1 MAQIFETGMLICF
14 GLSWPFNIAKS
25 LRARTAKGKSMLF
38 EIIVIAGYL
47 MGLTG
52 KFISGNVTYVAAV
65 YVLDI
70 LMVSCDL
77 VITMRNHRLDKLRE
91 KEEALR

>member
-1 MAQIFETGMLICF
+1 MAQIFEIGMLICF

-38 EIIVIAGYL
+38 QIIVIVGYL
-47 MGLTG
+47 MGLAG
-52 KFISGNVTYVAAV
+52 KFVSGNVTYVAVV

-77 VITMRNHRLDKLRE
+77 LITLRNHRLDKMRE
-91 KEEALR
+91 NEGKVL

>member
-1 MAQIFETGMLICF
+1 MAQIFEIGMLICF

-38 EIIVIAGYL
+38 QVIVIVGYL
-47 MGLTG
+47 MGLAG
-52 KFISGNVTYVAAV
+52 KFVSGNVTYVAVV

-70 LMVSCDL
+70 LMVSFDL
-77 VITMRNHRLDKLRE
+77 LITLRNHRLDKMRE
-91 KEEALR
+91 NEGKVR

>member
-1 MAQIFETGMLICF
+1 MAQIFETCMLICF

-25 LRARTAKGKSMLF
+25 LRAGTAKGKSVLF
-38 EIIVIAGYL
+38 EVVVIVGYL
-47 MGLTG
+47 MGLAG
-52 KFISGNVTYVAAV
+52 KFISGNVTYVAVV

-77 VITMRNHRLDKLRE
+77 LLTLRNHRLDKMRE
-91 KEEALR
+91 KEEQRI

>member
-1 MAQIFETGMLICF
+1 MAQIFEIGMLICF

-38 EIIVIAGYL
+38 QIIVIVGYL
-47 MGLTG
+47 MGLAG
-52 KFISGNVTYVAAV
+52 KFVSGNVTYVAVV

-77 VITMRNHRLDKLRE
+77 LITLRNHRLDKMRE
-91 KEEALR
+91 NEGKVQ